1 MTIHTI
7 PGPCKKCGH
16 VHTGCTAHTSKGAP
30 CKRRPNRGMTTCNS
44 HGGRSPQAIKARDA
58 RDREDAAR
66 ADAARFAARTD
77 IHPAEALLELVH
89 YQAGIVTYW
98 RSRVEDVTED
108 DLVWG
113 TTQHREGEG
122 PEGPIDVTTK
132 EAAPHVAYKLL
143 VEAQDKLA
151 AYAAAALKAG
161 VDERRVRLAE
171 SQGALV
177 AQVIRGILDA
187 LNLTPEQLELVPVV
201 VPAQLRLLT
210 SEGGAS

>member
-1 MTIHTI
+1 M
-7 PGPCKKCGH
+7 
-16 VHTGCTAHTSKGAP
+16 
-30 CKRRPNRGMTTCNS
+30 
-44 HGGRSPQAIKARDA
+44 HGGKAPQAVSAAARRV
-58 RDREDAAR
+58 RDEEAR

-77 IHPAEALLELVH
+77 IHPTEALLELVH

-98 RSRVEDVTED
+98 RGRVEDVD
-108 DLVWG
+108 AKDLEWG
-113 TTQHREGEG
+113 QTKHESGFG
-122 PEGPIDVTTK
+122 PEGPIDKVTT
-132 EAAPHVAYKLL
+132 EAVPHVAYRLL

-171 SQGALV
+171 GQGALV
-177 AQVIRGILDA
+177 AQVIRGILAA
-187 LNLTPEQLELVPVV
+187 LNLTPEQLELVPTV

>member
-1 MTIHTI
+1 MAQ
-7 PGPCKKCGH
+7 
-16 VHTGCTAHTSKGAP
+16 CTAKSKQSGEQ
-30 CKRRPNRGMTTCNS
+30 CRRAASSGQVVCAI
-44 HGGRSPQAIKARDA
+44 HGGKAPQAIKARDTRA
-58 RDREDAAR
+58 RENEAR

-113 TTQHREGEG
+113 VTKHEDGFG
-122 PEGPIDVTTK
+122 PEGPIDKKTK
-132 EAAPHVAYKLL
+132 EAVPHVAYRLL

-171 SQGALV
+171 GQGALV
-177 AQVIRGILDA
+177 AQVIRGILAA